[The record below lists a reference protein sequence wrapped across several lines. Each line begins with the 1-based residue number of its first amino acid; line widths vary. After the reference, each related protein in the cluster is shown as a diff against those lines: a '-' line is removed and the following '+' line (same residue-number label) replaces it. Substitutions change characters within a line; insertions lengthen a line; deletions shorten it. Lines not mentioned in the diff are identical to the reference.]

1 MGNYI
6 HGYLT
11 GEQDRLLEQAGML
24 APLIYPW
31 VDLAGRNKVLE
42 VGSGV
47 GAQTKVLLELYPEI
61 NLTCIE
67 LEASQIE
74 KAQVNLQSY
83 PSSQVR
89 FIQQDAQNLA
99 LEEKYDG
106 AFICWVLEHVSEP
119 QLVIDSVFDHLSP
132 RGIVYITEVFN
143 SSFHYFP
150 QCDGLAAY
158 YNAFNELQK
167 ENGGNPDIGL
177 QLGNLLKKS
186 GFENIELKP
195 GGLHLDQSQ
204 PALLKQMVEYWKKLM
219 KSAAEELILSGKIDQ
234 ATVKAMEA
242 DLDQLAQHPEA
253 VFFYQFIQA
262 KAFKP

>member
-1 MGNYI
+1 MTKYL
-6 HGYLT
+6 HGYREE
-11 GEQDRLLEQAGML
+11 EQHRLYEQAGL
-24 APLIYPW
+24 LNALIYPW
-31 VDLAGRNKVLE
+31 IDFSQTKNLLE
-42 VGSGV
+42 IGSGV
-47 GAQTKVLLELYPEI
+47 GGQTEILLERYPQLSISCVEI
-61 NLTCIE
+61 EGT
-67 LEASQIE
+67 QI
-74 KAQVNLQSY
+74 AQAKN
-83 PSSQVR
+83 
-89 FIQQDAQNLA
+89 NLA
-99 LEEKYDG
+99 RFGDRSIQFVCEDAKQIQLEKNFDG
-106 AFICWVLEHVSEP
+106 AFICWVLEHVSSP
-119 QLVIDSVFDHLSP
+119 QLVLDSVFDHLMP
-132 RGIVYITEVFN
+132 GGIVYITEVFN

-150 QCDGLAAY
+150 QCEGLAAY
-158 YNAFNELQK
+158 YRAFNELQK
-167 ENGGNPDIGL
+167 ENGGNPDIGI

-204 PALLKQMVEYWKKLM
+204 PARLKLMVEYWKKLM

>member
-204 PALLKQMVEYWKKLM
+204 PDLLKQMVEYWKKLM

>member
-24 APLIYPW
+24 ASLIYPW
-31 VDLAGRNKVLE
+31 IDLAGRSKVLE

-47 GAQTKVLLELYPEI
+47 GAQTKVLLELYPEMH
-61 NLTCIE
+61 LTCVE

-74 KAQVNLQSY
+74 KARVNLRNY
-83 PSSQVR
+83 ASSQVQI
-89 FIQQDAQNLA
+89 IQQDAQNLD

-119 QLVIDSVFDHLSP
+119 QLVIDSVFDHLFP
-132 RGIVYITEVFN
+132 GGIVYITEVFN

-150 QCDGLAAY
+150 HGEALATY
-158 YNAFNELQK
+158 YKAFNELQK

-186 GFENIELKP
+186 GFQNIELKP

-204 PALLKQMVEYWKKLM
+204 PTRLKQMVEYWKKLM
-219 KSAAEELILSGKIDQ
+219 KSAAEELILEGKVDQ
-234 ATVKAMEA
+234 ATLEAMEA
-242 DLDQLAQHPEA
+242 DLDQLTQHPKA

-262 KAFKP
+262 RAIKP

>member
-204 PALLKQMVEYWKKLM
+204 PARLKQMVEYWKKLM
-219 KSAAEELILSGKIDQ
+219 KSAAEELIVSGKIDQ

-253 VFFYQFIQA
+253 VFFYQFIQT

>member
-99 LEEKYDG
+99 LEEKFDG

-204 PALLKQMVEYWKKLM
+204 PDLLKQMVEYWKKLM

-253 VFFYQFIQA
+253 VFFYQFIQT

>member
-99 LEEKYDG
+99 LEEKFDG

-253 VFFYQFIQA
+253 VFFYQFIQT